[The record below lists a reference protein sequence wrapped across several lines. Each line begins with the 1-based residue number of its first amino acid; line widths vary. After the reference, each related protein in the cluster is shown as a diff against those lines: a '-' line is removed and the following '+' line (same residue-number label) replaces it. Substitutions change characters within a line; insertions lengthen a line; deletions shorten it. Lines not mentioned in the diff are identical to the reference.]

1 MIRPVRSSSFARPTP
16 TIRGSRCVPP
26 VLGVTAR
33 RTSGSPSVAVSA
45 ATRRSQQS
53 ASSSPPP
60 SASPS
65 IAAIVGIGRP
75 RKPLGDPRLALE
87 RLRAAQRAVGLELLH
102 VRPDRERPLAAA
114 RHDDRSDVAW
124 LGRLERLESRLEIL
138 EQRPGR

>member
-33 RTSGSPSVAVSA
+33 RTSGSPSFAVSA

-60 SASPS
+60 SALPS
-65 IAAIVGIGRP
+65 IAAIVGIGRAASRWATRASRSNGSAPP
-75 RKPLGDPRLALE
+75 R
-87 RLRAAQRAVGLELLH
+87 
-102 VRPDRERPLAAA
+102 VR
-114 RHDDRSDVAW
+114 
-124 LGRLERLESRLEIL
+124 
-138 EQRPGR
+138 